1 MLKLSEKTDS
11 QTDTKILLDAI
22 SKDKIHLARFILD
35 ALDGKIVDSKA
46 DGARTPLISSV
57 FLLDSHARSKFMNL
71 LLQRGANVNQ
81 QDESGRTALSYA
93 CEKGYLDA
101 VKMLVRNNADPEM
114 ADVWGNTALM
124 YAAVAGHSLVVEFLV
139 RAFKRLGLQIDRPN
153 KVGNSAVVVAK
164 YLGHTECLTALMC
177 LSRKMYEHDEILCER
192 SENTS
197 DSDDSYETLK
207 EELSEQRDCEQ
218 ATLHSKGFAPNGMR
232 LLLGSGPKRSLVLQG
247 KMKSMDSIKEMEREG
262 DTLAPSS
269 RGFFSSILTPKP
281 LQRSRVVLTSKQGVD
296 TCTSEHLPP
305 LSRDAE
311 QHHMFPFYSPRVT
324 KDACRS
330 SVSQT
335 LSPGPLSGPLG
346 ILLTPIRKANKE
358 DCEGDGSKKAPHNF
372 GMRRFDDSYYR
383 KRCSLP
389 TSALGPARPEHA
401 PKPLRNSKT
410 GLKPTEIELQD
421 IPAVPQAST
430 PAFSV
435 LGSRLLR
442 RFTFPELRKSGK
454 DGLLGCNGAQD
465 PQGHGGC
472 GTGVR
477 GLPRSETFPLG
488 QKHPQVGNKSSVDSI
503 SAVKCEFDFQPKV
516 AAAATTQ

>member
-197 DSDDSYETLK
+197 D
-207 EELSEQRDCEQ
+207 
-218 ATLHSKGFAPNGMR
+218 
-232 LLLGSGPKRSLVLQG
+232 
-247 KMKSMDSIKEMEREG
+247 II
-262 DTLAPSS
+262 
-269 RGFFSSILTPKP
+269 IL
-281 LQRSRVVLTSKQGVD
+281 
-296 TCTSEHLPP
+296 
-305 LSRDAE
+305 
-311 QHHMFPFYSPRVT
+311 F
-324 KDACRS
+324 
-330 SVSQT
+330 
-335 LSPGPLSGPLG
+335 
-346 ILLTPIRKANKE
+346 
-358 DCEGDGSKKAPHNF
+358 
-372 GMRRFDDSYYR
+372 
-383 KRCSLP
+383 
-389 TSALGPARPEHA
+389 
-401 PKPLRNSKT
+401 
-410 GLKPTEIELQD
+410 
-421 IPAVPQAST
+421 
-430 PAFSV
+430 
-435 LGSRLLR
+435 
-442 RFTFPELRKSGK
+442 
-454 DGLLGCNGAQD
+454 
-465 PQGHGGC
+465 
-472 GTGVR
+472 
-477 GLPRSETFPLG
+477 
-488 QKHPQVGNKSSVDSI
+488 
-503 SAVKCEFDFQPKV
+503 
-516 AAAATTQ
+516 